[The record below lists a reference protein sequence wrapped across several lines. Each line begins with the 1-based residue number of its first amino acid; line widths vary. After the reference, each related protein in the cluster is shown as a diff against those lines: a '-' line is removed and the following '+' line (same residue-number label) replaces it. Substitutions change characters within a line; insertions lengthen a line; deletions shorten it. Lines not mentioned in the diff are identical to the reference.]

1 MKINDTK
8 SEAISA
14 LMDGE
19 ASAISDDLLIQELRK
34 SEHQQVWSTYHRI
47 GDALRSD
54 EMTVDCSNEFIAKL
68 SARLDAEPNYLPA
81 QHRAAEIETAAQ
93 RQKQKN
99 YFEGRIKN
107 KQRFGRLPRVASGL
121 AATAAVLYFGS
132 PLLFN
137 SPGRQDISIAQMA
150 APIAP
155 SNLSPTAKL
164 LLPNAATDTPV
175 VVMRD
180 QQIDA
185 YLIAHQRFSPSLY
198 STSQFARSA
207 NFATDAG
214 K

>member
-1 MKINDTK
+1 MKINNTR

-19 ASAISDDLLIQELRK
+19 VSAISDDLLIQELRK
-34 SEHQQVWSTYHRI
+34 SEHQQVWNIYHQI
-47 GDALRSD
+47 GDTLRSD

-68 SARLDAEPNYLPA
+68 SARLDAEPSYLLA
-81 QHRAAEIETAAQ
+81 QHRSSETELAPQ

-99 YFEGRIKN
+99 YFEGHLKN
-107 KQRFGRLPRVASGL
+107 KQRFGRLPRVASGI

-137 SPGRQDISIAQMA
+137 NSNRQDISVAQ
-150 APIAP
+150 IAP
-155 SNLSPTAKL
+155 SNLSPAAKL
-164 LLPNAATDTPV
+164 VSPNSVADTPV
-175 VVMRD
+175 VVIRD